1 MSRRRRDVRG
11 PTSALTSFL
20 QEQGV
25 TLLVRRQARERHEEL
40 LRQNQADGTNTATPT
55 DGDPEAP
62 SEPDAEVAAVR
73 VTRRQTRQQIAQ
85 DSTAEEALTTIET
98 TVENAA
104 PARGSRRRKVRPAGY
119 RSDSEDDDF
128 RPGPSQPSS
137 SSRPNPKN
145 KTGNRMLFCDK
156 CKCRFLLRGSDAWA
170 PGPKLCAPCQR
181 STQKQSSG
189 AAPAPRRA
197 RKKRRAQKQNIGF
210 EQHQGPLSLVNQCI
224 QLIGKHIHDVESLG
238 DIGETNMDKISR
250 IISKR
255 RELSPESLLLFLR
268 PDNER
273 LCLYD
278 STRLPP
284 TSLAQIAYVCPY
296 LTHLHLDFCG
306 RMDDRTLDLFAQN
319 LPGLQSFHAHGTFLT
334 TDAAFARFLTAR
346 GPQLES
352 FSLSQVPKFS
362 REGMLALVQTARRL
376 TSLRL
381 ESCERVDDDSLLLLA
396 DPAVSTLDQLEHLDL
411 SRPGA
416 ATVVGAVHSTYNL
429 QDEVIVRIV
438 QQFGPGLRVLNLNGC
453 HTLTDC
459 VLNDGILLCCPRIE
473 MLGLSECTG
482 LTEEG
487 LVRFFVQWKDRYP
500 IDTGLSRLD
509 LSRCYQATD
518 RVVQAL
524 VYHSGPALEDLNLN
538 GLSLLTNRG
547 LHALVG
553 GLTLDD
559 AWKAKVLHICD
570 RLARE
575 RARELADDAAFL
587 NTEASPSSV
596 EAGPAPTMDHD
607 QEERSTEAT
616 SEPRHSLVPVND
628 GNSSTA
634 PLSAQEANH
643 AGTHGEHNNDGRDD
657 DGSEEDD
664 EEESLAVLN
673 ERCRTVCPNL
683 SRLDVSWCR
692 SVDDD
697 SLTLLLT
704 HCPGLSRVTVWG
716 CNHVTTFAPKREGF
730 AYIGRECD
738 TN

>member
-1 MSRRRRDVRG
+1 MSRRRDVRG

-25 TLLVRRQARERHEEL
+25 TLVVRRQARERHEEL
-40 LRQNQADGTNTATPT
+40 LRQNQTGGTEAAMSA
-55 DGDPEAP
+55 DGDPEEAP
-62 SEPDAEVAAVR
+62 SEPDTEATPVR
-73 VTRRQTRQQIAQ
+73 VTRRQTRQQRAQ
-85 DSTAEEALTTIET
+85 DSPVEETLATADT

-104 PARGSRRRKVRPAGY
+104 PARASRRRKVRPAGY
-119 RSDSEDDDF
+119 RSDSEDDDDDF

-137 SSRPNPKN
+137 SARPNPKN

-156 CKCRFLLRGSDAWA
+156 CKCRFLLRGPEAWT
-170 PGPKLCAPCQR
+170 PGPKLCAPCRR
-181 STQKQSSG
+181 STEKQSSG
-189 AAPAPRRA
+189 AVAAPRRA

-210 EQHQGPLSLVNQCI
+210 EQHQGPLSLVDQCI

-268 PDNER
+268 PDKQR

-306 RMDDRTLDLFAQN
+306 RMDDGTLELFAKN

-346 GPQLES
+346 GPQLQS
-352 FSLSQVPKFS
+352 FSLSQVPRFG

-429 QDEVIVRIV
+429 KDEVIVRIV

-453 HTLTDC
+453 HTLTDR
-459 VLNDGILLCCPRIE
+459 VLNEGILPCCPRIE

-524 VYHSGPALEDLNLN
+524 VYHSGRALEDLNLN

-547 LHALVG
+547 LRALVG
-553 GLTLDD
+553 GLALDN
-559 AWKAKVLHICD
+559 AWKTKVIRICD
-570 RLARE
+570 RLARK
-575 RARELADDAAFL
+575 RKRELVEEAALVAAEANHNSVMADL
-587 NTEASPSSV
+587 P
-596 EAGPAPTMDHD
+596 PTTATHQS
-607 QEERSTEAT
+607 QEERSIQTT
-616 SEPRHSLVPVND
+616 SESRHSPVSVNG
-628 GNSSTA
+628 GNST
-634 PLSAQEANH
+634 PAQRTNQGAVPS
-643 AGTHGEHNNDGRDD
+643 GSSSDGSDD
-657 DGSEEDD
+657 DSEEDD
-664 EEESLAVLN
+664 AEEETLAVLN

-683 SRLDVSWCR
+683 VRLDVSWCR

-704 HCPGLSRVTVWG
+704 HCPGLSRATVWG